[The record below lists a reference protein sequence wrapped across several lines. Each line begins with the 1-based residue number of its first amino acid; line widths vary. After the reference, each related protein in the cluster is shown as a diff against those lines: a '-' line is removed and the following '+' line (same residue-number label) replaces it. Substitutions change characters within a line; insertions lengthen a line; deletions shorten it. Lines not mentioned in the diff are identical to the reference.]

1 MTDEK
6 KPEGVLVDAAKAIG
20 RTAGKVATLVGAGP
34 AAEPQRK
41 KTVRKPK
48 LAKSNKRRLPR
59 KQKKAQLRA
68 AGKQQR

>member
-1 MTDEK
+1 MTDEQ

-20 RTAGKVATLVGAGP
+20 RTVGKVATLVGAGP
-34 AAEPQRK
+34 ASEPRK
-41 KTVRKPK
+41 KAAHKPK

-68 AGKQQR
+68 AGKQRG